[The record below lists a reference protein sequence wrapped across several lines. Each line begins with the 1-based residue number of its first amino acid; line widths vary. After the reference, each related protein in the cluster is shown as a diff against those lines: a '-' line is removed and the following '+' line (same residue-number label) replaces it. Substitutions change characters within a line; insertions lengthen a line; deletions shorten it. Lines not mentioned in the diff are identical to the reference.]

1 MQNPDQIGRG
11 VLVVALLA
19 LVYWLWPYLV
29 AGLALIGAVQLYHV
43 WRNRI
48 GR

>member
-1 MQNPDQIGRG
+1 MQQPDRIGRG
-11 VLVVALLA
+11 DLVLAVIVLL
-19 LVYWLWPYLV
+19 YWLWPYLV
-29 AGLALIGAVQLYHV
+29 GRLALIGAVQLYHV

>member
-1 MQNPDQIGRG
+1 MQHPDRIGRG
-11 VLVVALLA
+11 VLVLA
-19 LVYWLWPYLV
+19 LIIFLYCLWPYLV
-29 AGLALIGAVQLYHV
+29 GGLALIGAVQLYHV